1 LTHSGR
7 LTHKV
12 VTRLPW
18 IRRRSGK
25 VRRLQ
30 TDILTTEPRRRQQEC
45 GIWCLCKKPKQNA
58 LGPKYEVCLILSG
71 YTNLTSGKSEVQLC
85 LWIRLANRDLQ
96 LLCITNKWMQRVLN
110 SKVKVLKAD
119 PPRHFANSICQY
131 EIDYFTDTNYIK
143 SLKDYAICYI
153 FYIEILKIRTSSNA
167 GPDPTAV
174 DFTLATSYIL
184 GTFRCPQI
192 VV

>member
-1 LTHSGR
+1 
-7 LTHKV
+7 
-12 VTRLPW
+12 
-18 IRRRSGK
+18 
-25 VRRLQ
+25 
-30 TDILTTEPRRRQQEC
+30 
-45 GIWCLCKKPKQNA
+45 
-58 LGPKYEVCLILSG
+58 
-71 YTNLTSGKSEVQLC
+71 
-85 LWIRLANRDLQ
+85 
-96 LLCITNKWMQRVLN
+96 MQRVLN